1 MQRLIVFAL
10 IFCFM
15 ISCSKNDRAENT
27 QNSQQMAETEAATIS
42 AKSTDVDTLANGEP
56 GRIEVQ
62 HILISFQGKGTKAA
76 RSQADAQLLA
86 IDILTKAQSGEDFD
100 ALVKEYTDDAFPGRY
115 KMTNVGVDPDPMYG
129 QEYRREQM
137 VAAFGDVGFK
147 LKVGEIGM
155 SNYHARTSPYGW
167 HIIKRIK

>member
-1 MQRLIVFAL
+1 MQRLNVCAL

-15 ISCSKNDRAENT
+15 IACSKNDSAENARD
-27 QNSQQMAETEAATIS
+27 SQQMAESEPATMS

-56 GRIEVQ
+56 KRIEVQ
-62 HILISFQGKGTKAA
+62 HILISFQGRGTTAT

-86 IDILTKAQSGEDFD
+86 IEVLGKAQSGEEFD

-115 KMTNVGVDPDPMYG
+115 KMTNLGVDSDPMHG
-129 QEYRREQM
+129 QEYKRDEM

-147 LKVGEIGM
+147 LKVGEIGL
-155 SNYHARTSPYGW
+155 SNYHADKSPYGW

>member
-1 MQRLIVFAL
+1 MQRFMVITLF
-10 IFCFM
+10 FCLT
-15 ISCSKNDRAENT
+15 IACSNNDSSENE
-27 QNSQQMAETEAATIS
+27 QNSQQKAQTESTTMS

-56 GRIEVQ
+56 QRIEVQ
-62 HILISFQGKGTKAA
+62 HILISFQGRGTKAT

-86 IDILTKAQSGEDFD
+86 IEVLGKAQSGEDFD

-115 KMTNVGVDPDPMYG
+115 KMTNLRVDPDPMYG
-129 QEYRREQM
+129 QEFRRDEM
-137 VAAFGDVGFK
+137 VGAFGDVGFK
-147 LKVGEIGM
+147 LKIGEIGM